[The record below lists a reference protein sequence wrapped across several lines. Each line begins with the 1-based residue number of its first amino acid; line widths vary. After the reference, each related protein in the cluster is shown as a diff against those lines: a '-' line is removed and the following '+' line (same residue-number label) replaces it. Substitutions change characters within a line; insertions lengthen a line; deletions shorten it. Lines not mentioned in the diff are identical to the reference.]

1 MNYPQILGTIYSRDG
16 KSSNFTL
23 DRVREAAAG
32 IGNPQ
37 DRFQALHIAGS
48 NGKGSVARMVF
59 EVLRKS
65 GLRIGLFTSPHVHR
79 YTERI
84 RIGGREIPKK
94 EVIRRFNRIEKA
106 RLEGRIPWITFFE
119 ITTLIAFDWFADM
132 NVDLAVVEVGLGGR
146 LDATNICRSI
156 VDVITTIGIEHTR
169 VLGST
174 IRKIAGEKAGIIK
187 GPAPVICGRLS
198 PTALKRISRRASA
211 KRAPVKRLGK
221 DFFVRENRDGTFDYK
236 GSRLCLDG
244 LRNSLRGSHQVRN
257 AAVCCA
263 ALEELMALGYG
274 VKPRMIA
281 PALGTVTWEGRLET
295 LSRKPEVIID
305 CAHNV
310 PAVKALVKELG
321 GRKYHLV
328 FGALVDKPIEK
339 MFGMLKPF
347 SRRAYISSPKVHRSP
362 SLDEIGRRCAAPAYD
377 SVSDAMDAAVR
388 DARRSGLPVLV
399 TGSVFVVAEA
409 REHYLKLENV
419 DPPIAS

>member
-1 MNYPQILGTIYSRDG
+1 MKYPQILSTIYSRDG

-37 DRFQALHIAGS
+37 DRFRALHVAGS
-48 NGKGSVARMVF
+48 NGKGSVAKMVV
-59 EVLRKS
+59 EVLGRS
-65 GLRIGLFTSPHVHR
+65 GFKTALFTSPHVHR

-94 EVIRRFNRIEKA
+94 EVIRRFNRIEQA
-106 RLEGRIPWITFFE
+106 RLEGKIPWITFFE

-132 NVDLAVVEVGLGGR
+132 KVDLAVVEVGLGGR
-146 LDATNICRSI
+146 LDATNICHSI
-156 VDVITTIGIEHTR
+156 VDVITTIGIEHTK

-174 IRKIAGEKAGIIK
+174 IRQIAGEKAGIIK
-187 GPAPVICGRLS
+187 GPAPVICGKL
-198 PTALKRISRRASA
+198 PTAALKRISRRASA
-211 KRAPVKRLGK
+211 KRADLKRLGK
-221 DFFVRENRDGTFDYK
+221 DFIVRENGDGTFDYR
-236 GSRLCLDG
+236 GSRLRLDG
-244 LRNSLRGSHQVRN
+244 LRNSLRGRHQVRN

-263 ALEELMALGYG
+263 ALEELMDLGYA

-281 PALGTVTWEGRLET
+281 PALREVTWEGRLET
-295 LSRKPEVIID
+295 LSKKPEVIID

-310 PAVKALVKELG
+310 PAVKALVKELD

-328 FGALVDKPIEK
+328 FGALGDKPIEK
-339 MFGMLKPF
+339 MFGMLRPF
-347 SRRAYISSPKVHRSP
+347 TRRAYVSSPDVHRSISP
-362 SLDEIGRRCAAPAYD
+362 REIGARCGARAYD
-377 SVSDAMDAAVR
+377 SVSAAMDAAVR
-388 DARRSGLPVLV
+388 DARKSGLPVLV